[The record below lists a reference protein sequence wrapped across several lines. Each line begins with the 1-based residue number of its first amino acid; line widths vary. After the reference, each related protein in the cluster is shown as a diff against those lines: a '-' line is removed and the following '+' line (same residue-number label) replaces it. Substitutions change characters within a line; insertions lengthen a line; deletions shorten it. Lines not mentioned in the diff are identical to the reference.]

1 MPQIKKPLWLW
12 MWTLC
17 LREELKAVLEKNVR
31 PSKAE
36 VSRVDTW
43 AIARPLMIV
52 IVIPAP
58 WRT

>member
-17 LREELKAVLEKNVR
+17 LREELKAVLEKKKAR
-31 PSKAE
+31 PCKAE
-36 VSRVDTW
+36 VSGVDTW

-52 IVIPAP
+52 ILAP